1 MPKRFQFSARGRYYR
16 RHRSL
21 PIVTGTTP
29 DGAATLSD
37 PVRAMVTRWG
47 YQGSEY
53 RRPHDVYA
61 VPGGPWCE
69 IRNVP
74 VHMGEDGRPD
84 AWQHAYVPCA
94 DRTIRDRHA
103 SQTREA
109 GDVPSVTI
117 RVVGGVVVDVTGHGG
132 DLDGVTL
139 ADSDS
144 PRDYVDE
151 LLGVI

>member
-1 MPKRFQFSARGRYYR
+1 MPKRFPFSASGRYYR

-21 PIVTGTTP
+21 PIVTGTTT
-29 DGAATLSD
+29 DGAATLSE

-74 VHMGEDGRPD
+74 VHIDEDGRPD

-103 SQTREA
+103 SQTRET

-117 RVVGGVVVDVTGHGG
+117 RVQAGRPTLVTATEGALEGVV
-132 DLDGVTL
+132 L
-139 ADSDS
+139 ADWAT